1 MKRRNVSGVLK
12 LFPVLCIIFILDL
25 ISTNLL
31 AFDFGSFMNKISEC
45 RPMDL
50 SLTEGKAKS
59 ESSGVKPVLTFSHS
73 RNYYTEAFYL
83 SLTANPASTI
93 IYTSDCSKPTMENGT
108 VYTSPILI
116 DSTTIIKAVAFSGG
130 DTSEVITNSYLFE
143 SSVKRQQKNPAG
155 FPETWGGSKTIP
167 ANYEMDPEVINA
179 PEYASEIDSAFSDLP
194 TLSLTMNVNSWFNPD
209 TGMYVGYPNSD
220 ISREKAVTAEF
231 IFNNASEGNFAVAC
245 GVQNQ
250 GGTSVVNWK
259 SPKQSM
265 RLLFKGIY
273 GPTKLKYKLFPDSE
287 INSINTLVV
296 DNMLN
301 STWIHPTSEQQRTHA
316 LYLRDQ
322 LTSDLQNNMGGLSF
336 HGRYFHLY
344 VNGLYWGICNL
355 HERPD
360 DAFMAEYLDAN
371 REDFDIVKHNPN
383 TVVSGSNTY
392 YKSML
397 ANARNGFTTY
407 QQLVDFEKFLDIP
420 AFIDYMILNFYLG
433 NFDWAHQNY
442 YAARNTTTSD
452 GFRFYP
458 WDSELV
464 MRYADVNYDN
474 TGKNDTGGPTEIH
487 TLLKENEEYRM
498 MFADEVYK
506 YLFNDG
512 ALTPENFRKSF
523 LKREQAIRNAI
534 ILESARWGD
543 YREGVS
549 GVTYTKN
556 DYWIPEVNR
565 ILNDYIPKRRDIF
578 IAQLRKST
586 NNLFPKYMPPNIE
599 VNDNGNGE
607 KEITL
612 TPPGGLTG
620 DIYYTLDGTDPRAVG
635 GIIHGTKYT
644 SKIVLSSSTMLKT
657 RFYSGSDQ
665 IWSALAE
672 KTFLFSDVYGGQ
684 LTIDEI
690 MYHPEDGYPEF
701 IEIMNFGDTPVNLN
715 GFRFSGGINFRFK
728 TNESIQPGAGVVLTN
743 DNVLFAS
750 VYDFSAFGQ
759 YQKQLSNS
767 GETIYLTNGFDQLV
781 DSVAYL
787 DSIPWPVLADGDG
800 YSLELIDA
808 RFDNALPSSWKASDK
823 MHGSPYNSNMLTD
836 SEALVYPNPFTS
848 EVNIEFGDENLA
860 QESFML
866 EVYNQFGSRLKVIP
880 VESYHSRIQISMG
893 SLPSGLYF
901 FRLIP
906 EKKGIFKSNML
917 KAVKI
922 K

>member
-1 MKRRNVSGVLK
+1 MNRIVWGVIKFL
-12 LFPVLCIIFILDL
+12 PVLSLFFIFNLFSADL
-25 ISTNLL
+25 FAGKSGNHIN
-31 AFDFGSFMNKISEC
+31 
-45 RPMDL
+45 DL
-50 SLTEGKAKS
+50 SESKEMNLSVSEGK
-59 ESSGVKPVLTFSHS
+59 SGFEVSVEKPVLTFSHT
-73 RNYYTEAFYL
+73 RNYYDQAFYL
-83 SLTANPASTI
+83 SLSATPASTI
-93 IYTSDCSKPTMENGT
+93 MYTRDCSIPTMEHGT
-108 VYTSPILI
+108 IYTEPVYI

-130 DTSEVITNSYLFE
+130 DTSEVVTNSYLFE
-143 SSVKRQQKNPAG
+143 STIKKQPKDPVG
-155 FPETWGGSKTIP
+155 FPETWGGSTTIS
-167 ANYEMDPEVINA
+167 ADYEMDPEVINS

-194 TLSLTMNVNSWFNPD
+194 TLSLTMNVNSWFDPD
-209 TGMYVGYPNSD
+209 TGMYVGYPNSNET
-220 ISREKAVTAEF
+220 REKAVTAEF
-231 IFNNASEGNFAVAC
+231 IFNNNSEENFAVAC

-250 GGTSVVNWK
+250 GGTSVINWK

-296 DNMLN
+296 DDMLN
-301 STWIHPTSEQQRTHA
+301 CTWIHPTSEQQRTHA

-322 LTSDLQNNMGGLSF
+322 LTSDLRNNMGGLSF

-344 VNGLYWGICNL
+344 LNGLYWGICNL

-383 TVVSGSNTY
+383 TIVSGSNTY

-397 ANARNGFTTY
+397 TNARNGFSTY

-420 AFIDYMILNFYLG
+420 SFIDYMILNFYLG
-433 NFDWAHQNY
+433 NFDWAHQNF
-442 YAARNTTTSD
+442 YAARNKMTSD

-464 MRYADVNYDN
+464 MRFADVNYDN

-512 ALTPENFRKSF
+512 ALTPENFRKTF
-523 LKREQAIRNAI
+523 LKRENAIRNAI
-534 ILESARWGD
+534 VLESARWGD

-565 ILNDYIPKRRDIF
+565 ILNDYIPKRRDVF
-578 IAQLRKST
+578 IAQLRESS
-586 NNLFPKYMPPNIE
+586 NNLFPKYMPPTIE
-599 VNDNGNGE
+599 VNTKGNGE

-612 TPPGGLTG
+612 APPNGLTG

-635 GIIHGTKYT
+635 GVAQGTKY
-644 SKIVLSSSTMLKT
+644 SGKIVINSSTILKT

-665 IWSALAE
+665 VWSALAE
-672 KTFLFSDVYGGQ
+672 KTFLFNDVYGEQ
-684 LTIDEI
+684 LAIDEI

-701 IEIMNFGDTPVNLN
+701 IEIMNFGDSPVNLN
-715 GFRFSGGINFRFK
+715 GFELSGGINYLFR
-728 TNESIQPGAGVVLTN
+728 NSEILQPGAGVVLTN
-743 DNVLFAS
+743 DNVLFTS
-750 VYDFSAFGQ
+750 VYNFSAFGQ
-759 YQKQLSNS
+759 YEKRLSNS
-767 GETIYLTNGFDQLV
+767 GETIYLTNGFNQLV
-781 DSVAYL
+781 DSVAYS
-787 DSIPWPVLADGDG
+787 DTIPWPVMADGDG
-800 YSLELIDA
+800 YSLELIDPA
-808 RFDNALPSSWKASDK
+808 LDNALPSSWKASDK
-823 MHGSPYNSNMLTD
+823 IHGSPFNSNILTD
-836 SEALVYPNPFTS
+836 FDAVVYPNPFFN

-860 QESFML
+860 EESFVL
-866 EVYNQFGSRLKVIP
+866 EVYNQYGSRIKIIP
-880 VESYHSRIQISMG
+880 VESYNSRIRVSMN

-906 EKKGIFKSNML
+906 NKKSIFKSRML
-917 KAVKI
+917 KAVKL

>member
-1 MKRRNVSGVLK
+1 MKRRTVPGVLK
-12 LFPVLCIIFILDL
+12 LFPVLSLIFILNL
-25 ISTNLL
+25 IAIHLK
-31 AFDFGSFMNKISEC
+31 AIDFGTLLNEIQEC
-45 RPMDL
+45 RPMNSTL
-50 SLTEGKAKS
+50 SEGNAVS
-59 ESSGVKPVLTFSHS
+59 ENSGVKPVLSFSYS
-73 RNYYTEAFYL
+73 RDYYHQAFYL
-83 SLTANPASTI
+83 TLAATPASTI
-93 IYTSDCSKPTMENGT
+93 VFTSDCSQPTMENGT
-108 VYTSPILI
+108 IYKEPFLI

-143 SSVKRQQKNPAG
+143 SSVKRQPKNPAG

-167 ANYEMDPEVINA
+167 ANYEMDQEVINA
-179 PEYASEIDSAFSDLP
+179 PEYASEIDSAFSDIP
-194 TLSLTMNVNSWFNPD
+194 TLSLTMDVNSWFNPD

-231 IFNNASEGNFAVAC
+231 IFNNQVEENFAVAC

-360 DAFMAEYLDAN
+360 DAFMAEYLDAG

-397 ANARNGFTTY
+397 ANARNGFSTY

-474 TGKNDTGGPTEIH
+474 TDKNDTGGPTEIH

-523 LKREQAIRNAI
+523 LKRERAIRNAI

-586 NNLFPKYMPPNIE
+586 NNLFPKYMPPTIE
-599 VNDNGNGE
+599 VNDIGNGE

-612 TPPGGLTG
+612 APPGGLTG
-620 DIYYTLDGTDPRAVG
+620 DIYFTLDGTDPRAVG
-635 GIIHGTKYT
+635 GSVNGTKYAG
-644 SKIVLSSSTMLKT
+644 KIIVGNTTILKT
-657 RFYSGSDQ
+657 RFYSGSDH

-672 KTFLFSDVYGGQ
+672 KTFLLSDVYGGQ
-684 LTIDEI
+684 LAIDEI

-701 IEIMNFGDTPVNLN
+701 IEIMNFGETPVNLN
-715 GFRFSGGINFRFK
+715 GFRLWGGINFRFK
-728 TNESIQPGAGVVLTN
+728 TNETIQPSTGVVLTD
-743 DNVLFAS
+743 DNVLFTR

-767 GETIYLTNGFDQLV
+767 GETIYLTNGFEQLV

-808 RFDNALPSSWKASDK
+808 GLDNALSSSWKASEK
-823 MHGSPYNSNMLTD
+823 MYGSPYNVRSLTD
-836 SEALVYPNPFTS
+836 SEVLLYPNPFLNA
-848 EVNIEFGDENLA
+848 VYIKLGDANLA

-866 EVYNQFGSRLKVIP
+866 EVYNQYGSKLKTLQVK
-880 VESYHSRIQISMG
+880 SYNARIQV
-893 SLPSGLYF
+893 SLNGLSSGLYF

-906 EKKGIFKSNML
+906 DKKAIFKSSLL